1 MILAITFLAC
11 SVGGKPMCAPPINPR
26 FSVRYV
32 VKQKGCICTD
42 SGQQCV
48 CVNGECRC
56 ADCPTKSPST
66 PIPASQPRAL
76 GRVEACSN
84 GSCQPQAVSIGG
96 VNRLES
102 YQSSPCAN
110 GQCGRTRRG
119 WFRR

>member
-1 MILAITFLAC
+1 MIATMFLAM
-11 SVGGKPMCAPPINPR
+11 VLDGKPLQAPPVNPR
-26 FSVRYV
+26 FCL
-32 VKQKGCICTD
+32 VKHKSSCICTD
-42 SGQQCV
+42 AGECV
-48 CVNGECRC
+48 CVNGECKC
-56 ADCPTKSPST
+56 SDCPTKSPST
-66 PIPASQPRAL
+66 PIPARIAGAV
-76 GRVEACSN
+76 GRVATCSN